1 MNSLLIDKPERR
13 RILGQIKNWNFGI
26 APNGNLAQE
35 HSFVHQAVPDI
46 FREDVFDED
55 SATLTG
61 MISDG
66 YSPIITK
73 SEWTENLIQSGA
85 SNPND
90 ATTVKSLAICS
101 SVFRNDADFIRLQS
115 KQKPKIHYTC
125 VTTHACVRLDNI
137 ARLTTEFENDISKA
151 QEHWPQ
157 HPQASWDKL
166 CRIWNKYGFLWPEK
180 LHLGNVY
187 HRLDS
192 NDIESNQLLELL
204 GYKRNYNDLMQS
216 REPLSQ
222 DQLQQHSP
230 QTYTIVW
237 RTNLRP
243 IYEFFPEAHADKKAY
258 IADIIRHISS
268 LVVFNGSLFRLKN
281 MRTGQYLGRQSLSG
295 GDDVDAVV
303 MVSDQHDT
311 SDTSEHSLWKA
322 RETGSPYPD
331 TLSYVFLGT
340 EMFLCSDRDDDSILT
355 KQGSLSNPK
364 HALTMDYR
372 QGDDGS
378 WRINPSKYLLKI
390 GRKAG
395 AFHIDD
401 VISSLVCLKDGDSV
415 IMSQD
420 SHYLRT
426 DTHHFT
432 SFSPILNCNSPMNNN
447 SGGMLKKSP
456 ISIMSIDDRYNF
468 SSAERSESNSTQPTC
483 NSLNSQQLSKHSITD
498 YGRSSVT
505 SQSAFNGTDVYIEKL
520 ADNAERLTTA
530 DYRWKIEL
538 VNSLDNDSARTAVE
552 HPTKHTTFTDTKAAK
567 ENYAHDTPPKQ
578 DFNTNH
584 NVLISSFVP
593 TRTPHHIPKE
603 SPRIPTPFMNKPQ
616 KSQWLDG
623 NPKLYNLQKDSDESD
638 VSLEIA
644 NIDLRMD
651 SNSRY
656 STPVGSLKSIPSN
669 EEILSPPPPVLSAKK
684 LGKLPMQSFQAQHQQ
699 QRYQSSSSPSGSSGD
714 DSDWTVSPTPSF
726 SQSLTPVPKK
736 ESNVRDATTTPEIS
750 EAEAFKRKV
759 QQEFED
765 KQEAYANIYR
775 NIFAQSTPASN
786 TTSRIR
792 YYDDEYDQP
801 IHQGSSTGQP
811 RSYTMTPKSRY
822 SQPTPTSSANLTP
835 EEYLLRKRS
844 RETSFMLLVRQET
857 KQQLWLRAMKQST
870 LSHWLQSLT
879 SGTKRGGIQQQ
890 HPSNQPQNV
899 IVLPTDASDENAE
912 GVIAPTTTSH
922 ISTGDIRLQHYSK
935 NNKTIK
941 KKKGFYQKN
950 SFRRQ
955 KGIII

>member
-1 MNSLLIDKPERR
+1 MDSLLLDKPERR
-13 RILGQIKNWNFGI
+13 RILGQIDNWNFGI

-35 HSFVHQAVPDI
+35 HCFVHQAVPDI
-46 FREDVFDED
+46 FREAIDSLD
-55 SATLTG
+55 SAAHTA
-61 MISDG
+61 MAIDG
-66 YSPIITK
+66 YSPIITR

-101 SVFRNDADFIRLQS
+101 SIFRNGAEFIQIQS
-115 KQKPKIHYTC
+115 KQKPKIHYTS
-125 VTTHACVRLDNI
+125 VATNAYVRLDNI

-157 HPQASWDKL
+157 NPQASWDKL

-180 LHLGNVY
+180 LHLG
-187 HRLDS
+187 
-192 NDIESNQLLELL
+192 
-204 GYKRNYNDLMQS
+204 YKHNYNDLMQS
-216 REPLSQ
+216 TEQISQ
-222 DQLQQHSP
+222 DPLQQHSP

-237 RTNLRP
+237 RTKLRP
-243 IYEFFPEAHADKKAY
+243 IYEFFPETHADKKAY

-268 LVVFNGSLFRLKN
+268 LVVFNGSLFKLKN
-281 MRTGQYLGRQSLSG
+281 MRTSQYLGRHPRQQSIT
-295 GDDVDAVV
+295 GDAMDAVV
-303 MVSDQHDT
+303 MVSDQQDA
-311 SDTSEHSLWKA
+311 SDTKEDSLWSF
-322 RETGSPYPD
+322 RETGSPHSD

-340 EMFLCSDRDDDSILT
+340 DMLLCSDCDDHSILT
-355 KQGSLSNPK
+355 KQGPTSSSK
-364 HALTMDYR
+364 HALKMDY
-372 QGDDGS
+372 QQDEANCS
-378 WRINPSKYLLKI
+378 WRINPSRYSLKI
-390 GRKAG
+390 GKKAG

-432 SFSPILNCNSPMNNN
+432 SFSPMPSSNSPMNNS

-483 NSLNSQQLSKHSITD
+483 NSFSSQQLGKHSITD
-498 YGRSSVT
+498 YRRNSIT
-505 SQSAFNGTDVYIEKL
+505 SQAFNNDVYIEKL
-520 ADNAERLTTA
+520 EDNETKLTTV
-530 DYRWKIEL
+530 DYQWKIEL
-538 VNSLDNDSARTAVE
+538 VNNLDNNSCDTKYE
-552 HPTKHTTFTDTKAAK
+552 HPIKHTTFTSIKTAK
-567 ENYAHDTPPKQ
+567 ENDIYDPPASKEM
-578 DFNTNH
+578 NNM
-584 NVLISSFVP
+584 LISSFVP

-603 SPRIPTPFMNKPQ
+603 SPRIPTPFIDKPQ

-623 NPKLYNLQKDSDESD
+623 NTKLYNLQKDSDESD
-638 VSLEIA
+638 VSIEIA

-669 EEILSPPPPVLSAKK
+669 EEIIPPPPVLSAKK
-684 LGKLPMQSFQAQHQQ
+684 LGKLPLQSFQTQQHQHP
-699 QRYQSSSSPSGSSGD
+699 YHNGSSPSGSSGD
-714 DSDWTVSPTPSF
+714 DSDWTASPAASF
-726 SQSLTPVPKK
+726 SRSLTPVPKR
-736 ESNVRDATTTPEIS
+736 EAGIRDATTTPEIT
-750 EAEAFKRKV
+750 EAEAFKRKI
-759 QQEFED
+759 QQQFED
-765 KQEAYANIYR
+765 KQEAYASIYR
-775 NIFAQSTPASN
+775 NIFAQSTPTSN

-801 IHQGSSTGQP
+801 NRQGSSSAQP

-857 KQQLWLRAMKQST
+857 KQQLWLRAIKQST
-870 LSHWLQSLT
+870 LSHWLQSIT
-879 SGTKRGGIQQQ
+879 SGNKKVQNQSNQQQ
-890 HPSNQPQNV
+890 HV

-912 GVIAPTTTSH
+912 GVIAPTTASH

-935 NNKTIK
+935 NNRTIK

-950 SFRRQ
+950 SSRRQ

>member
-1 MNSLLIDKPERR
+1 MVRLLLDKPERR
-13 RILGQIKNWNFGI
+13 RILGQIENWNFGI

-46 FREDVFDED
+46 FREDTVDGD
-55 SATLTG
+55 SATLTD
-61 MISDG
+61 MAIDG
-66 YSPIITK
+66 YSPIITR

-101 SVFRNDADFIRLQS
+101 SIFRNDVDFTRLQS
-115 KQKPKIHYTC
+115 KQKPKIHYTSI
-125 VTTHACVRLDNI
+125 TTNACVRLDNI

-157 HPQASWDKL
+157 HPQVSWDKL

-180 LHLGNVY
+180 LHLG
-187 HRLDS
+187 
-192 NDIESNQLLELL
+192 
-204 GYKRNYNDLMQS
+204 YKRNYNDLMQNKG
-216 REPLSQ
+216 PISQ

-237 RTNLRP
+237 RTKLRP
-243 IYEFFPEAHADKKAY
+243 IYEFFPETHVDKKAY

-268 LVVFNGSLFRLKN
+268 LVVFNGSLFKLKN
-281 MRTGQYLGRQSLSG
+281 MRTHQCLGRQSVAD
-295 GDDVDAVV
+295 GDDEDTVV
-303 MVSDQHDT
+303 MVSDQCGTGDT
-311 SDTSEHSLWKA
+311 NEHSLWKL
-322 RETGSPYPD
+322 RETGSSHSD

-340 EMFLCSDRDDDSILT
+340 EMLLCSDRNNDSILT
-355 KQGSLSNPK
+355 KQGSLSNSRY
-364 HALTMDYR
+364 ALKMDYQQDR
-372 QGDDGS
+372 DDCS
-378 WRINPSKYLLKI
+378 WRINPSRYSLKT
-390 GRKAG
+390 GKKAG

-401 VISSLVCLKDGDSV
+401 VISSLVYLKDGDSV

-426 DTHHFT
+426 DSHHFT
-432 SFSPILNCNSPMNNN
+432 SFSPISNSNSPMNNS

-483 NSLNSQQLSKHSITD
+483 NSLSSQQLGKHSITD
-498 YGRSSVT
+498 YRCSSIT
-505 SQSAFNGTDVYIEKL
+505 SQSMFNGTDVFMEKL
-520 ADNAERLTTA
+520 GVDATRITTV
-530 DYRWKIEL
+530 DYQWKIEL
-538 VNSLDNDSARTAVE
+538 VNSLDNISVDTVVE
-552 HPTKHTTFTDTKAAK
+552 HPAKHTAFTDTKPSK
-567 ENYAHDTPPKQ
+567 ENHVQDTPSKQ
-578 DFNTNH
+578 DSNTNY
-584 NVLISSFVP
+584 NVLISSIVP
-593 TRTPHHIPKE
+593 TRTPHPIPKE
-603 SPRIPTPFMNKPQ
+603 SPRILTPFINKPQ

-623 NPKLYNLQKDSDESD
+623 NLKLYNLQKDSDESD
-638 VSLEIA
+638 VPIEIA

-669 EEILSPPPPVLSAKK
+669 EEIIPPLPVLSAKK
-684 LGKLPMQSFQAQHQQ
+684 LGKLPMQSFQTHHSQQHHH
-699 QRYQSSSSPSGSSGD
+699 QSGSSPSGSSGD
-714 DSDWTVSPTPSF
+714 DSDWTASPAPSF
-726 SQSLTPVPKK
+726 SRSLTPVPKK
-736 ESNVRDATTTPEIS
+736 EANIRDTTATPEIT
-750 EAEAFKRKV
+750 EAEAFKRKI
-759 QQEFED
+759 QQQFED
-765 KQEAYANIYR
+765 KQEVYASIYR
-775 NIFAQSTPASN
+775 NIFAQSTPTSN

-879 SGTKRGGIQQQ
+879 SGNKRAQRQ
-890 HPSNQPQNV
+890 SNQPQNV
-899 IVLPTDASDENAE
+899 IVLSTNASDDNAE

-935 NNKTIK
+935 NNRTIK

>member
-1 MNSLLIDKPERR
+1 MNSLLLDKPERR
-13 RILGQIKNWNFGI
+13 RILGQIENWNFGI

-46 FREDVFDED
+46 FREDAVDED
-55 SATLTG
+55 STTLTE
-61 MISDG
+61 MAMDG
-66 YSPIITK
+66 YSPIITR

-90 ATTVKSLAICS
+90 ATTVKSLSICS
-101 SVFRNDADFIRLQS
+101 SIFRNDVDFTRLQS

-125 VTTHACVRLDNI
+125 VTTNACVRLDNI

-157 HPQASWDKL
+157 HPQVSWDKL

-180 LHLGNVY
+180 LHLGF
-187 HRLDS
+187 
-192 NDIESNQLLELL
+192 
-204 GYKRNYNDLMQS
+204 KRNYNDPMQS

-237 RTNLRP
+237 RTKLRP
-243 IYEFFPEAHADKKAY
+243 IYEFFPETHADKKAY

-268 LVVFNGSLFRLKN
+268 LVVLNDSLFRLKN
-281 MRTGQYLGRQSLSG
+281 MRTSQYLGRQSLAG

-311 SDTSEHSLWKA
+311 SDTNEHSLWKL
-322 RETGSPYPD
+322 RETGSPNSD

-355 KQGSLSNPK
+355 KQGPLSNSR
-364 HALTMDYR
+364 HALKMDHQQDR
-372 QGDDGS
+372 DDCG
-378 WRINPSKYLLKI
+378 WRINPSRYLLKI

-432 SFSPILNCNSPMNNN
+432 SFSPISNCNSPMNNS

-468 SSAERSESNSTQPTC
+468 SSAERSESNSTQPTN
-483 NSLNSQQLSKHSITD
+483 NSLSSQQLGKQNTTD
-498 YGRSSVT
+498 YRRGSIT
-505 SQSAFNGTDVYIEKL
+505 SQSMFNSTDVYIEKL
-520 ADNAERLTTA
+520 GDSANRLTTV
-530 DYRWKIEL
+530 DYQWKIEL
-538 VNSLDNDSARTAVE
+538 VNSLDKDSAVTAVE
-552 HPTKHTTFTDTKAAK
+552 HPSRHTILSNTKAAK
-567 ENYAHDTPPKQ
+567 ENYTYDTLPKQ
-578 DFNTNH
+578 DSNTNH
-584 NVLISSFVP
+584 NVLVSSFVP
-593 TRTPHHIPKE
+593 VKTPHHIPKE

-638 VSLEIA
+638 VSIEIA

-656 STPVGSLKSIPSN
+656 STPVGSLKSIPAN
-669 EEILSPPPPVLSAKK
+669 EEILPPPPVLSAKK
-684 LGKLPMQSFQAQHQQ
+684 FGKLPMQSFQVQQ
-699 QRYQSSSSPSGSSGD
+699 QQHYESGSSPSGSSGD
-714 DSDWTVSPTPSF
+714 DSDWTSSPTPSF
-726 SQSLTPVPKK
+726 SQSVTPVPKK
-736 ESNVRDATTTPEIS
+736 EANIRDATTTPEIS

-765 KQEAYANIYR
+765 KQEAYASIYR
-775 NIFAQSTPASN
+775 NIFAQSTPTSN

-801 IHQGSSTGQP
+801 IQQGSSTGQP

-879 SGTKRGGIQQQ
+879 SSTKRAQ
-890 HPSNQPQNV
+890 HPSNQAQNV
-899 IVLPTDASDENAE
+899 IVLHTNASDENAE